1 MCMKMVSDLIH
12 MLNIIL
18 RLISHIIFTL
28 RLTQQSFMHDVMEMG
43 SLTCIYW
50 NELIE
55 MVWE

>member
-1 MCMKMVSDLIH
+1 MKMVSDLIH

-28 RLTQQSFMHDVMEMG
+28 RLTQQSFMHDVMEMA